1 MSLTA
6 PQIETLVDT
15 GASTCLGG
23 AAAFAAFAGL
33 APWLGQ
39 SPAIAGSAAV
49 AGLAYW
55 FGRRALSTVNP
66 NQRRS
71 SPSEQDDE
79 LGLPDRVSEARPSAE
94 VVQLFDPASTNPAW
108 AGPAD
113 VFPSAVSPDASQAL
127 HDALNRLRR
136 SLR

>member
-6 PQIETLVDT
+6 RQIETLADT
-15 GASTCLGG
+15 GASICLGG

-33 APWLGQ
+33 APLLGQ
-39 SPAIAGSAAV
+39 SPAIAGSAA
-49 AGLAYW
+49 AASFAYW
-55 FGRRALSTVNP
+55 LTRRALATVSPNRGRSTP
-66 NQRRS
+66 
-71 SPSEQDDE
+71 PAQDDE
-79 LGLPDRVSEARPSAE
+79 LVLSDRVSGARTSAQ
-94 VVQLFDPASTNPAW
+94 VVHLFDPASTNPAW

-113 VFPSAVSPDASQAL
+113 VIPSTVSPDASQAL

>member
-6 PQIETLVDT
+6 RQIENLADS
-15 GASTCLGG
+15 GASACLGA

-55 FGRRALSTVNP
+55 FGRRALATVNP
-66 NQRRS
+66 NRGRS
-71 SPSEQDDE
+71 IPPEQDDE
-79 LGLPDRVSEARPSAE
+79 LVLSDRVCGARPSAE
-94 VVQLFDPASTNPAW
+94 VVRLFDPVSTNPAW

-113 VFPSAVSPDASQAL
+113 AIPSAVSPDASQAL